1 MNELQAAVGL
11 AQLEKL
17 EKIRR
22 LNTSNRDVFINEMGD
37 IGNGLVMRRL
47 NSSDELADTIIFQ
60 INCDVKRQEVI
71 SYLNECG
78 LGTKNLPDAIDWH
91 FAGTWH
97 HMFDGSLNNSDYQ
110 NKWSKTENLL
120 RSSVSIPILCLN
132 EPEKYAA
139 AAKKIKEIIRK

>member
-1 MNELQAAVGL
+1 
-11 AQLEKL
+11 
-17 EKIRR
+17 
-22 LNTSNRDVFINEMGD
+22 
-37 IGNGLVMRRL
+37 MRRL

-60 INCDVKRQEVI
+60 INCDVKRLEVI

-97 HMFDGSLNNSDYQ
+97 HMFDGSQNNFDYQ

-132 EPEKYAA
+132 EPEKYAS
-139 AAKKIKEIIRK
+139 AAKKIKEIIKK